1 MLAST
6 LPFSC
11 VYPPTFTSK
20 PLSSAKIPVC
30 ASTDVQVPCILLWLR
45 LREPE
50 PPPMLPLRIR
60 MTPGSI
66 IITAQNTRE
75 LHDYVKALGVAGIN
89 RIKMPQ

>member
-1 MLAST
+1 M
-6 LPFSC
+6 
-11 VYPPTFTSK
+11 
-20 PLSSAKIPVC
+20 
-30 ASTDVQVPCILLWLR
+30 LWLR